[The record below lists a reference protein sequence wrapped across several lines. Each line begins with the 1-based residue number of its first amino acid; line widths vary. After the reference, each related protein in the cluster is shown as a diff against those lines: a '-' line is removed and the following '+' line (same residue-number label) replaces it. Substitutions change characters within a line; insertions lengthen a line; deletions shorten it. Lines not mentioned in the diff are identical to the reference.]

1 MSLENP
7 SPYEI
12 QEILAAWNNA
22 REELLRHDPDPDAY
36 ATETAALA
44 ETEKARD
51 LVVRLVRASQRAEAM
66 YKAADAMATDLE
78 IRARR
83 YQKRFERFRKTALDI
98 MMIVGRTKLEE
109 PDFTFY
115 QRRGQEK
122 VEVTGEV
129 DEEFIRTKII
139 REPDKPALFAALK
152 AGRAVKNAHLSN
164 GPPHAVL
171 DTR

>member
-44 ETEKARD
+44 ETEKA
-51 LVVRLVRASQRAEAM
+51 
-66 YKAADAMATDLE
+66 KDLE
-78 IRARR
+78 VRARR
-83 YQKRFERFRKTALDI
+83 YQRRFERFRKTALDI

-129 DEEFIRTKII
+129 DEEFVRTKVI